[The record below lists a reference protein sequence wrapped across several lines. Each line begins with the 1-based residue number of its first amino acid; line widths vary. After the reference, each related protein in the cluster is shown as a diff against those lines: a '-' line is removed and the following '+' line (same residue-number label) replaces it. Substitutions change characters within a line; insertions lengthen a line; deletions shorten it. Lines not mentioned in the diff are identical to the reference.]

1 MFAGIRSFSFV
12 DVPDYVSAVLFTQ
25 GCNMRCPWCHNHSIA
40 YSDAKEQMSI
50 EQIFKQT
57 ELLRKRVDA
66 ICITGGEPTIHKDL
80 TKVIEYLK
88 NTLKYYVKLDTNGT
102 NPQMLSELTQ
112 KKLIDYCALEI
123 KAAPENYQKLTGT
136 PTDFSKIL
144 QTVDILRKSDLEYE
158 LRMTYVPGLSSKYDI
173 DFFKKLLEE
182 KERAYITVAQSTD
195 IYTVSSMKE
204 LIPKRFILR

>member
-12 DVPDYVSAVLFTQ
+12 DVPDFVSAVLFTQ

-40 YSDAKEQMSI
+40 YSDTKEQMSI

-66 ICITGGEPTIHKDL
+66 ICITGGEPTIHKEL
-80 TKVIEYLK
+80 TAVIEHLK
-88 NTLKYYVKLDTNGT
+88 NTLKYYIKLDTNGT
-102 NPQMLSELTQ
+102 NPQMISELTHEN
-112 KKLIDYCALEI
+112 LIDYCALEI

-136 PTDFSKIL
+136 PTDFSKVL